1 MKPITRLDPLTSL
14 RFIAAA
20 MIVAHHTIS
29 YGIFGLSAP
38 SGHASIWGQGVSFFF
53 VLSGF
58 ILAYVYPKLETWP
71 EIRQFWRARFARV
84 WPALVFSFILA
95 LWLLSLDIDY
105 QTAAANLL
113 MIQGWIPYQDY
124 YFSYNSPAWS
134 ISTEVFFYIT
144 FPLIIYKWK
153 NNWPYKIMFSF
164 ALLFIMLYTSN
175 ILQSQTTESFD
186 KSMTKTGLLYI
197 SPATRIFEFVFGICI
212 ANLWSNYKNKVN
224 WGKLRATAYET
235 TSIIAVVASMYFT
248 PLLEDFVQLKFGEQ
262 AASYW
267 LSFSGSMFSF
277 GLLIFVISIQRGW
290 ISVFLSRPFFVLL
303 GEISFSIYLLHQIFL
318 RYYVANIISPP
329 YLPRLAELAIFWT
342 ILLLASYLTWAI
354 IETPSRKLILGH
366 ARTEHPSQFWRS
378 LVGLNRRTWAAAV
391 CLVLLVSAIHLVK
404 DHSATAYLQ
413 RFPTPA
419 DGLSF
424 YSARGDLDTVN
435 LLIEAGVDLN
445 NKNGNGG
452 NALIDAAWA
461 GKDEV
466 VSALLKAGANVN
478 MATDGGLTALAAAV
492 IQKHEAVALLLLSH
506 GANPSNVDSRGNTL
520 LIEAAWQGN
529 LTLVEALLAKGS
541 NPNYRRPN
549 DGFTALRAAASN
561 RKTTVVHALKSAGA
575 IE

>member
-20 MIVAHHTIS
+20 MIVVHHTIS
-29 YGIFGLSAP
+29 YGVFGLSAP
-38 SGHASIWGQGVSFFF
+38 SGKSSIWGQGVSFFF

-58 ILAYVYPKLETWP
+58 ILAHVYTKLENFQ
-71 EIRQFWRARFARV
+71 EIRQFWRARIARV
-84 WPALVFSFILA
+84 WPALAFSFILA
-95 LWLLSLDIDY
+95 LWLLSLDLDY
-105 QTAAANLL
+105 PTAAANLL
-113 MIQGWIPYQDY
+113 MVNAWIPDQKY

-134 ISTEVFFYIT
+134 ISTEVFFYLA

-153 NNWPYKIMFSF
+153 NNWPYKITISFTILICMFF
-164 ALLFIMLYTSN
+164 ASN
-175 ILQSQTTESFD
+175 ILQSQTIGSFD
-186 KSMTKTGLLYI
+186 KSLTKTGLLYI

-212 ANLWSNYKNKVN
+212 ANVWSNYKNKGN
-224 WGKLRATAYET
+224 WGRLRASLYEAM
-235 TSIIAVVASMYFT
+235 SIIAVAASMFFT
-248 PLLEDFVQLKFGEQ
+248 PLIGDFVQLRFGEQ

-277 GLLIFVISIQRGW
+277 GLLIYVISMQRGW
-290 ISVFLSRPFFVLL
+290 ISVFLSHPLFVLL

-329 YLPRLAELAIFWT
+329 YLPKLAELAIFWS
-342 ILLLASYLTWAI
+342 ILLLASYLTWSI
-354 IETPSRKLILGH
+354 IETPFRKLIIGNST
-366 ARTEHPSQFWRS
+366 TEHTPQIWRN
-378 LVGLNRRTWAAAV
+378 LVGLNRKNWSAAV
-391 CLVLLVSAIHLVK
+391 FLVLLVSAIHLAK
-404 DHSATAYLQ
+404 DDSAAAYLQ
-413 RFPTPA
+413 RFPTTA
-419 DGLSF
+419 DSLSF
-424 YSARGDLDTVN
+424 YAAQGNLKTVN
-435 LLIEAGVDLN
+435 LLIEADVDLN

-452 NALIDAAWA
+452 NALIDASWA
-461 GKDEV
+461 GKEEV

-506 GANPSNVDSRGNTL
+506 GANPNNVDSRGNTL
-520 LIEAAWQGN
+520 LIDAAWQGN

-561 RKTTVVHALKSAGA
+561 RKMTVVHALKSAGA